1 MFLSIDSRA
10 YLLSKLNKYNFSS
23 NKLSKFKKDF
33 LGEGSGPQD
42 FLSSLAREINKSN
55 EISITY
61 NIFRSD
67 LHLLNL
73 GFYSPIWKYL
83 KIKDPNRIIIRFDG
97 IGIDNCKNKKRT
109 KDALNSILKRGKFV
123 IFQSE
128 FCKEF
133 FKNEFGYLPNNS
145 VIHNG
150 SNPLIKS
157 KNKEIKKIKDKI
169 SIPQKE
175 DYFVVAGR
183 FTERKRIEETINSF
197 IKLDKFNLVV
207 LSDLPDQKK
216 VFHDKI
222 RYLGL
227 QKPSLAKRIICNSKA
242 LIHMDRYD
250 WCPNIVINALVNNVP
265 VICSNYGGTSEIVK
279 NNGIIVNEF
288 SKNIPFNLMGLE
300 IVKKSIFPD
309 ELFHKALFEINKK
322 IISTDLSKKY
332 SIKNCSKN
340 YIKSIKSYYKNLN
353 II

>member
-10 YLLSKLNKYNFSS
+10 YLLSRLNKHNFTS
-23 NKLSKFKKDF
+23 NKLSKFKKKF

-42 FLSSLAREINKSN
+42 FISALANEINRSN
-55 EISITY
+55 DISITY
-61 NIFRSD
+61 NFLSSD

-73 GFYSPIWKYL
+73 GFYSLFWKYL
-83 KIKDPNRIIIRFDG
+83 QIKNPKRLIIRFDG
-97 IGIDNCKNKKRT
+97 IGIDNCQSKDRT
-109 KDALNSILKRGKFV
+109 KAELNSILERGKFI

-157 KNKEIKKIKDKI
+157 KKNEIIKIKEKI
-169 SIPQKE
+169 SIPQQE

-183 FTERKRIEETINSF
+183 FTDRKRIEETINSF
-197 IKLDKFNLVV
+197 IKLDKFYLVV
-207 LSDLPDQKK
+207 LSDVPDQKK
-216 VFHDKI
+216 VFHNKI

-227 QKPSLAKRIICNSKA
+227 QKPDFAKRIICNSKA

-265 VICSNYGGTSEIVK
+265 VICSNYGGTPEIVK

-288 SKNIPFNLMGLE
+288 SKDIPFNLMGIE
-300 IVKKSIFPD
+300 IVKNSIFPD
-309 ELFHKALFEINKK
+309 ELFYKALFEINKK
-322 IISTDLSKKY
+322 IISSDLSKKY
-332 SIKNCSKN
+332 TINSCSKN
-340 YIKSIKSYYKNLN
+340 YVKSIKSYYKNLN
-353 II
+353 LI

>member
-10 YLLSKLNKYNFSS
+10 YLLSKLHSHNFTS
-23 NKLSKFKKDF
+23 NQLNKFKKEF

-42 FLSSLAREINKSN
+42 FLSALSNELNRSN

-61 NIFRSD
+61 NFFNSD

-73 GFYSPIWKYL
+73 GFYSLFWKYL
-83 KIKDPNRIIIRFDG
+83 QIKNPKRVIIRFDG
-97 IGIDNCKNKKRT
+97 IGIDNTRNKEKT
-109 KDALNSILKRGKFV
+109 KAELNSIIERGKFI

-150 SNPLIKS
+150 SKPLKKYKKNEIIKIR
-157 KNKEIKKIKDKI
+157 EQI
-169 SIPQKE
+169 SIPQKD

-183 FTERKRIEETINSF
+183 FTDRKRIEETINSF

-207 LSDLPDQKK
+207 LSNVPDQKK
-216 VFHDKI
+216 VFHNKI

-227 QKPSLAKRIICNSKA
+227 QKPDFAKRIIYNSKA

-250 WCPNIVINALVNNVP
+250 WCPNIVINALVNKVP
-265 VICSNYGGTSEIVK
+265 VICSNYGGTPEIVK
-279 NNGIIVNEF
+279 TNGIIINEF

-300 IVKKSIFPD
+300 MIKNSIFPD
-309 ELFHKALFEINKK
+309 KLFHKALFEVSKKVIN
-322 IISTDLSKKY
+322 SDLSKKY
-332 SIKNCSKN
+332 TMKNCSKN
-340 YIKSIKSYYKNLN
+340 YAKTIKSYYKNLN

>member
-23 NKLSKFKKDF
+23 NQLNKFKKRI

-42 FLSSLAREINKSN
+42 FISALANEINRSN

-61 NIFRSD
+61 NFFNSD

-73 GFYSPIWKYL
+73 GFYSLFWKYL
-83 KIKDPNRIIIRFDG
+83 QIKNPKRIIIRFDG
-97 IGIDNCKNKKRT
+97 IGIDNCQNKERT
-109 KDALNSILKRGKFV
+109 KAELNHILERGKFI

-150 SNPLIKS
+150 AKPLIKS
-157 KNKEIKKIKDKI
+157 KKNEIIKIKEKI

-183 FTERKRIEETINSF
+183 FTERKRIEQTINSF

-207 LSDLPDQKK
+207 LSM
-216 VFHDKI
+216 
-222 RYLGL
+222 YLI
-227 QKPSLAKRIICNSKA
+227 K
-242 LIHMDRYD
+242 
-250 WCPNIVINALVNNVP
+250 
-265 VICSNYGGTSEIVK
+265 
-279 NNGIIVNEF
+279 
-288 SKNIPFNLMGLE
+288 
-300 IVKKSIFPD
+300 
-309 ELFHKALFEINKK
+309 
-322 IISTDLSKKY
+322 KKY
-332 SIKNCSKN
+332 F
-340 YIKSIKSYYKNLN
+340 
-353 II
+353 IIR